1 MGNKSILVGQ
11 WRPNSGEANGREAA
25 AGGYTDA
32 VMDVCP
38 TDIILAPAE
47 RIWRLVTDPSELAH
61 WSGMRLVE
69 APARAIS
76 SGDRLVFR
84 AGVFPITF
92 DVVDIQTPRQLTLD
106 IALPLGVRNR
116 EQIQI
121 TRIDAHSCRTT
132 FN

>member
-1 MGNKSILVGQ
+1 
-11 WRPNSGEANGREAA
+11 
-25 AGGYTDA
+25 
-32 VMDVCP
+32 MDVCP
-38 TDIILAPAE
+38 TEIIFAPAE
-47 RIWRLVTDPSELAH
+47 RIWCLVMDPRALAR

-84 AGVFPITF
+84 AGVFTITV
-92 DVVDIQTPRQLTLD
+92 DVVDIQAPRQLTLD
-106 IALPLGVRNR
+106 IALPFGVKNR

-121 TRIDAHSCRTT
+121 TPIDASSCRTT

>member
-1 MGNKSILVGQ
+1 
-11 WRPNSGEANGREAA
+11 
-25 AGGYTDA
+25 
-32 VMDVCP
+32 MDVCP

-47 RIWRLVTDPSELAH
+47 RIWRLVTDPRELAH

-84 AGVFPITF
+84 AGVFAITF
-92 DVVDIQTPRQLTLD
+92 DVVDIQAPRQLTLD
-106 IALPLGVRNR
+106 IALPFGVKNR

-121 TRIDAHSCRTT
+121 TRIDSNSSRTT